1 MWDVDVMCPTQSH
14 QNPLLRT
21 CQVLNIAALPPSS
34 HQPLQPRS
42 MNTNTWTWQPG
53 GIIIPLQWSKGG
65 NGWGVRHGPRHL
77 HLNYPCSE
85 QAGFLNSACTS
96 KLRSCVCPQTQI
108 HTHSGRWHDMSLT
121 ARSNTMGPGH
131 NHIHKQT
138 TNVQNGV
145 HMLRTRQRCS
155 VAWLERLPQHWL
167 ESELR
172 PVWCRRRRQP
182 LDKVVAQELGNT
194 QQQTANS

>member
-1 MWDVDVMCPTQSH
+1 MWDVRCGRDVSNSVTPKSPAQDLPGFEHSSPPP
-14 QNPLLRT
+14 Q
-21 CQVLNIAALPPSS
+21 LPPTTAAQKHEHKYS
-34 HQPLQPRS
+34 
-42 MNTNTWTWQPG
+42 TWTWQPG

-85 QAGFLNSACTS
+85 QAGFLNSACTL

-121 ARSNTMGPGH
+121 ARSNTMGSGH
-131 NHIHKQT
+131 KHIHKQT

-145 HMLRTRQRCS
+145 HR
-155 VAWLERLPQHWL
+155 
-167 ESELR
+167 
-172 PVWCRRRRQP
+172 
-182 LDKVVAQELGNT
+182 
-194 QQQTANS
+194 